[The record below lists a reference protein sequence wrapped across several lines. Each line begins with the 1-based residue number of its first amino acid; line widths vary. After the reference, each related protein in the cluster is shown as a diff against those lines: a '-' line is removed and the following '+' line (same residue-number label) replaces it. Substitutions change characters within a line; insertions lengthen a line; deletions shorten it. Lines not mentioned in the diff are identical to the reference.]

1 MTESDDAA
9 PQSTYVLATGAG
21 DPAARLRLVD
31 EVYGASTR
39 QMLLEAGLSP
49 GMRVLDVACG
59 VGTVPCWMAGQV
71 GPTGQVV
78 AGDISSGQL
87 AVARETGKAFSDL
100 PEVDFIESSAYGT
113 GLPVGNC
120 DNG

>member
-39 QMLLEAGLSP
+39 QMLLEAGLRP
-49 GMRVLDVACG
+49 GMRVLDVVCG
-59 VGTVPCWMAGQV
+59 VGTVSCWMAGQG
-71 GPTGQVV
+71 GPTGQ
-78 AGDISSGQL
+78 
-87 AVARETGKAFSDL
+87 AVAVDICSAQWDVARGTWQAFSEL
-100 PEVDFIESSAYGT
+100 AAFDFISAS
-113 GLPVGNC
+113 
-120 DNG
+120 